1 MKFLVFGAV
10 IFLMTKMAGA
20 AEIQVMSSLAIREA
34 YLELVPRFESQTK
47 HKVVTSWVGMVD
59 ILKRVK
65 GGETTDLII
74 GSAAALDELIKAGK
88 IEPASRS
95 DLVKSG
101 VGVAVRAGAPRPDIS
116 SREAVKRA
124 LLKARSIAY
133 SSGPSGVYLTGLFER
148 WGIAQQLKPK
158 ITQTPPGVAVGDV
171 VARGDAEIG
180 FQQVSELLPVAGI
193 DYIGPLPPDIQV
205 ITVFSG
211 GVHVAARQPAAA
223 KELIKFLA
231 SPAAAPVIRKKGMEP
246 AGADL

>member
-1 MKFLVFGAV
+1 MKAFLVTAGLFTV
-10 IFLMTKMAGA
+10 VSMASA
-20 AEIQVMSSLAIREA
+20 AEIQVMSSLAIKEA
-34 YLELVPRFESQTK
+34 YLELVPGFESQTK

-59 ILKRVK
+59 ILKRIK
-65 GGETTDLII
+65 AGESTDLII
-74 GSAAALDELIKAGK
+74 GSAAALEELIKAGK
-88 IEPASRS
+88 IVPASRT

-116 SREAVKRA
+116 SGEAVKRA
-124 LLKARSIAY
+124 LLKAKSIAY
-133 SSGPSGVYLTGLFER
+133 SSGPSGVYLNGLFER
-148 WGIAQQLKPK
+148 WGIASELKPK
-158 ITQTPPGVAVGDV
+158 ITQTPPGVAVGGV

-211 GVHVAARQPAAA
+211 GVHVAARQPDAAR
-223 KELIKFLA
+223 ELMKFLT
-231 SPAAAPVIRKKGMEP
+231 SPAAAPMIRRKGMEP